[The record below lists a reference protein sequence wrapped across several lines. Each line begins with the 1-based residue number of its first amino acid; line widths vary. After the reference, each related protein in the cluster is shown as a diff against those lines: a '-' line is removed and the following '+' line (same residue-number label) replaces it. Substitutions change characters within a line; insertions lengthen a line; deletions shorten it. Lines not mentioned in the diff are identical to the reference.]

1 MLYSVLALVS
11 LLITIGSV
19 YQYVSTAQTMY
30 IVLTF
35 IFLAATVVLGALF
48 MSGRVNKNEDIHITE

>member
-1 MLYSVLALVS
+1 MLYPLLALVS

-19 YQYVSTAQTMY
+19 YQYVNTAQTIY

-35 IFLAATVVLGALF
+35 LFLAATVVLGALF
-48 MSGRVNKNEDIHITE
+48 LSGRVNKNDDIHITE